1 MYFKLDSVK
10 LDSAR
15 RSRLVVELRFGEWLR
30 ETTPDGLTIYGRAWA
45 AAGIACV
52 VKSWSG
58 APPVPGSHARAQV
71 CSPSRIS
78 VYEGVMPVG
87 SRLTVKVRGP
97 AGMFG
102 FRVPAA
108 LCQ

>member
-1 MYFKLDSVK
+1 
-10 LDSAR
+10 
-15 RSRLVVELRFGEWLR
+15 VVELRLGECLR

-87 SRLTVKVRGP
+87 SRLTAKVRGP

-102 FRVPAA
+102 FRDPAA
-108 LCQ
+108 LSVTWFPWFA